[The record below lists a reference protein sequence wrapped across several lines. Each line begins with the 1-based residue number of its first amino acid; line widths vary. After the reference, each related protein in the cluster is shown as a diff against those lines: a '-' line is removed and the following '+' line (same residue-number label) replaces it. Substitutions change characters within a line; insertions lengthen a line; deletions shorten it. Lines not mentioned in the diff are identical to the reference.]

1 MATMSSFTTEQ
12 VDQVSSSVDALAP
25 RLVELSH
32 AISAD
37 PELAYAEHR
46 AAARCADLL
55 EQHGFEVERG
65 AYGQPTSFAA
75 RLGTSGPHIVICA
88 EYDALPGV
96 GHACGHN
103 VIAASAVG
111 AGLAL
116 GPLVEAAGLRLTVL
130 GTHAEEMGGG
140 KVDLIRA
147 GAFDGVDAA
156 MMIHPTPYDDHAP
169 KALAI
174 EEWRVVYHGRASH
187 ASSSPELGLNALDGV
202 VQGYTSLA
210 MLRQHLRPLQQVHG
224 VIVHGGEA
232 ANVVPERTEASY
244 FLRAADVE
252 DLEDLRTRVR
262 ACLEGAATATGTTV
276 EIALEGHVY
285 EPIDAHPGLAA
296 CSPPPARPSAGP
308 TRRTRPAIGQRLD
321 RLRQRQ
327 PARAGLARRPRR
339 AVLAGGQPPARVR
352 RRVRVGRRRPHHAGG
367 REGPG
372 PDRPGGGE
380 RPEPARAPLNQFH
393 LPPLAHQNTHTPR
406 TCVELSWSQTPM
418 NHHNST
424 QVRETGARVRHKP
437 RPCSARPL
445 CD

>member
-1 MATMSSFTTEQ
+1 MASMSSFTTEQ
-12 VDQVSSSVDALAP
+12 VDQVSGSVDALAP

-55 EQHGFEVERG
+55 EEHGFAVERG

-75 RLGTSGPHIVICA
+75 RLGTGGPHVVICA

-116 GPLVEAAGLRLTVL
+116 APLVEAAGLRLTVL

-244 FLRAADVE
+244 FLRAADVA

-296 CSPPPARPSAGP
+296 VFTDACEAIGRPYTPDPAGDSVSGSTDFGNVSQLVPGLHADLAVLSWPAVNHQHEFAAACVSEVGDRTMLEGAKALALTALAVANDPTVLGGP
-308 TRRTRPAIGQRLD
+308 T
-321 RLRQRQ
+321 
-327 PARAGLARRPRR
+327 
-339 AVLAGGQPPARVR
+339 
-352 RRVRVGRRRPHHAGG
+352 
-367 REGPG
+367 GP
-372 PDRPGGGE
+372 
-380 RPEPARAPLNQFH
+380 
-393 LPPLAHQNTHTPR
+393 TT
-406 TCVELSWSQTPM
+406 
-418 NHHNST
+418 
-424 QVRETGARVRHKP
+424 TG
-437 RPCSARPL
+437 
-445 CD
+445 

>member
-1 MATMSSFTTEQ
+1 MSSFTTEQ
-12 VDQVSSSVDALAP
+12 VEQVSSSVDAYAS
-25 RLVELSH
+25 RLVALSH

-55 EQHGFEVERG
+55 EEHGFAVERG

-75 RLGTSGPHIVICA
+75 RLGTDGPHVVICA

-116 GPLVEAAGLRLTVL
+116 APLVAAARLRLTVL
-130 GTHAEEMGGG
+130 GTHAEELGGG
-140 KVDLIRA
+140 KVDLIQA
-147 GAFDGVDAA
+147 GAFEGVDAA

-169 KALAI
+169 RALAI

-187 ASSSPELGLNALDGV
+187 ASSAPELGLNALDGV

-224 VIVHGGEA
+224 VILDGGKA
-232 ANVVPERTEASY
+232 ANVVPERAEASY
-244 FLRAADVE
+244 FLRACDLS

-276 EIALEGHVY
+276 EITLEGHVY

-296 CSPPPARPSAGP
+296 AFTTACE
-308 TRRTRPAIGQRLD
+308 AIGRPYTPD
-321 RLRQRQ
+321 
-327 PARAGLARRPRR
+327 PAGDSVSGSTDFGNVSQLVPALHADLAVHSWP
-339 AVLAGGQPPARVR
+339 AVNHQHEFAAHCVSLAGDRTLL
-352 RRVRVGRRRPHHAGG
+352 
-367 REGPG
+367 EGATALALTALVVADDPG
-372 PDRPGGGE
+372 LLRG
-380 RPEPARAPLNQFH
+380 
-393 LPPLAHQNTHTPR
+393 
-406 TCVELSWSQTPM
+406 
-418 NHHNST
+418 
-424 QVRETGARVRHKP
+424 
-437 RPCSARPL
+437 
-445 CD
+445 